1 MKKKT
6 GWKGFGVLPF
16 FEGASKLPAEDSKDL
31 IDAGARGTSDI
42 ICLGL
47 PRIANFDDLD
57 PISNDS
63 ELNFSLLKDGQS
75 LPGNAKLV
83 IIPGSKSTRS
93 DLDFIIRQGWDI
105 DLLAHYRRGGHI
117 LGICGGYQ
125 ILGKEIEDISGIEG
139 SAGKSKGLGFL
150 DVRTVMTPEKSLA
163 KVKAVHAVT
172 GLPISGYEIHI
183 GRTEGPDCKQPFA
196 RIGNKDE
203 GAMSLDGRICGSYIH
218 GMFSGDEFRRSFFRN
233 IGLESAKFSY
243 EQSINDNLDALADH
257 LESHIALSTIFNLV
271 NSK

>member
-1 MKKKT
+1 
-6 GWKGFGVLPF
+6 
-16 FEGASKLPAEDSKDL
+16 
-31 IDAGARGTSDI
+31 
-42 ICLGL
+42 
-47 PRIANFDDLD
+47 
-57 PISNDS
+57 
-63 ELNFSLLKDGQS
+63 
-75 LPGNAKLV
+75 
-83 IIPGSKSTRS
+83 
-93 DLDFIIRQGWDI
+93 
-105 DLLAHYRRGGHI
+105 
-117 LGICGGYQ
+117 
-125 ILGKEIEDISGIEG
+125 IEG